1 MSAPRIAVIG
11 CGYMGSLHAAKVA
24 ALAAEG
30 AVRFAG
36 AADLDLARAE
46 QAAEPH
52 GAPATVNHR
61 ELLAHADAAVIAVPT
76 VRHFAIVSEALD
88 AGLDVLVE
96 KPIAASLPEAE
107 KLLGLARERG
117 RVVQVG
123 HLEWFN
129 AAVQKV
135 RSSIHGTRFVE
146 AHRMGPFP
154 GRATDVDVVRDLMIH
169 DLDIVQRFLGEE
181 PERIDAIGVPVLS
194 SEIDIANARLHYPGG
209 CQANFT
215 ASRVSPTP
223 TRKVRFFQPDGY
235 FSIDFIAQSV
245 VIARRVR
252 DPDSGERKI
261 DLQTLEIDRGDAL
274 LSQLRSFCT
283 AIRTREV
290 PAGAGDEALAALRTA
305 LRVVAAMP
313 PLALPD
319 DDGSADR
326 APR

>member
-1 MSAPRIAVIG
+1 VSTPRVIVIG

-30 AVRFAG
+30 AIRFAG
-36 AADLDLARAE
+36 AADLDLERA
-46 QAAEPH
+46 QKAAGPH
-52 GAPATVNHR
+52 GARATADHR
-61 ELLAHADAAVIAVPT
+61 ALLADADAAVIAVPT
-76 VRHFAIVSEALD
+76 VRHFSVVSEALD

-96 KPIAASLPEAE
+96 KPIAATLAEAE

-117 RVVQVG
+117 RILQVG

-135 RSSIHGTRFVE
+135 RSSIKGTRFVE
-146 AHRMGPFP
+146 AHRLGPFP

-169 DLDIVQRFLGEE
+169 DLDIVQRLLGEE

-194 SEIDIANARLHYPGG
+194 GEVDIANTRLHYPGG

-223 TRKVRFFQPDGY
+223 IRKVRFFQPDGY

-252 DPDSGERKI
+252 SPETGERTI
-261 DLQTLEIDRGDAL
+261 DIQTLEIDREDAL
-274 LSQLRSFCT
+274 LAQLRAFHA
-283 AIRTREV
+283 AIQTREV
-290 PAGAGDEALAALRTA
+290 PAGAGEEALAALRTA

-319 DDGSADR
+319 DDDPARRG
-326 APR
+326 